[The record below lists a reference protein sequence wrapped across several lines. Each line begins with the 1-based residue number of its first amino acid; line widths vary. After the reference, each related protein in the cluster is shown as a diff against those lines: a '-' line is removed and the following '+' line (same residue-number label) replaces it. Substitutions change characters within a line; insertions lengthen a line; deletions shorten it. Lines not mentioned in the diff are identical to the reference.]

1 MEQQGIT
8 IEDLET
14 PIFND
19 KEDELMEPNAE
30 TIAEEVAPKVEKI
43 PLPKIATLDDL
54 KSLLRKDPFIIADQN
69 ILLALF
75 GKKELDTVFEQ
86 LMEEQGAELMEEE
99 EIEPKQ

>member
-1 MEQQGIT
+1 MLRPLQKKS
-8 IEDLET
+8 
-14 PIFND
+14 P
-19 KEDELMEPNAE
+19 
-30 TIAEEVAPKVEKI
+30 PKVEKI